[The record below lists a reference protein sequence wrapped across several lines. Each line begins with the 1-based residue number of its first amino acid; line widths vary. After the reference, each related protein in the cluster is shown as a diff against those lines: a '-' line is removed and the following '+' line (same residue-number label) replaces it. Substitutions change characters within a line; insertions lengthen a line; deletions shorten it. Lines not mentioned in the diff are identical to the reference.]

1 MVLILLSAAAGLVI
15 GWLVRHYFK
24 TPGFKSDTTRFFRQ
38 SGSNVK
44 FYTPST
50 LRLVLYAGLASVNF
64 SDEKVAEWDVI
75 EAQGK
80 VVSQRQYERFRLGN
94 ARQVFIVC
102 IAFVDQSLSKANR
115 KREEEGNTKPPL
127 G

>member
-24 TPGFKSDTTRFFRQ
+24 TPGFKSDTTRFFKQ
-38 SGSNVK
+38 GGSNVK

-50 LRLVLYAGLASVNF
+50 LRLVLYASLASINF
-64 SDEKVAEWDVI
+64 SDEKVGEWDVL

-94 ARQVFIVC
+94 ARQVLIVC

-115 KREEEGNTKPPL
+115 KKEEDSTRPPL